1 MYILALDDEQYA
13 LDSLAQELE
22 IVFPEAK
29 IHEETKAS
37 SAIAWAKA
45 LAESGEKLSYA
56 FLDIQMRGTNGLE
69 VARQLKMLHPK
80 VILFFCTAYS
90 AYAYDAFGL
99 YAKGYLLKPVVAKE
113 IERVLDEMVS
123 DWRETKSMPS
133 KNVKIRTFGNFGVF
147 VNDSML
153 VFKREKEKELLAYL
167 VDRHGSPV
175 TTEQIAMIL
184 WENEVYDR
192 KLKNKTTVIVSALRN
207 TLRENGIEDILIKTW
222 NNIALDI
229 NKVQC
234 DAYDFEKGDLIA
246 INSFKGEYM
255 VNYSW
260 AEFTVGHYT
269 MLDERR
275 KHPVLSDDM
284 HGV

>member
-13 LDSLAQELE
+13 LESIAQELE
-22 IVFPEAK
+22 IVFPNAK
-29 IHEETKAS
+29 IQEETKAS
-37 SAIAWAKA
+37 TAIEWAKK
-45 LAESGEKLSYA
+45 LAENGEKISYA

-69 VARQLKMLHPK
+69 VARQLKKLHPK

-90 AYAYDAFGL
+90 TYAYDAFGL
-99 YAKGYLLKPVVAKE
+99 FAKGYLLKPVQAKD
-113 IERVLDEMVS
+113 IERVLDEMVI
-123 DWRETKSMPS
+123 DWRTTEHSDS
-133 KNVKIRTFGNFGVF
+133 NIVKIQTFGNFGVF
-147 VNDSML
+147 INESVL

-192 KLKNKTTVIVSALRN
+192 KLKNKTTVIISSLRN
-207 TLRENGIEDILIKTW
+207 TLRENGIEDILIKSW
-222 NNIALDI
+222 NNISLDV

-234 DAYDFEKGDLIA
+234 DAYDFEKGDLVA

-260 AEFTVGHYT
+260 AEFTMGHYA

-275 KHPVLSDDM
+275 NKQ
-284 HGV
+284 